1 MQTPKYELIYGKKNI
16 TKDVARF
23 VTNIDYTDFEHGQSD
38 EINITFEDSENLW
51 HSAWIP
57 TKGDVLNLKIGYEGE
72 KLLNCG
78 KFEIDEL
85 EYETPPDIVT
95 VKALAASIKKPLRQK
110 NSVAYENKNL
120 KQIASEI
127 AKKHGLTLVGNIA
140 DIKVQRITQNQ
151 QRDLDFL
158 KKLAEEYG
166 YIFKITS
173 DKLVFY
179 ETEKLKSAN
188 PTRIFYKKDLSRISL
203 SEKTSQEYKAV
214 QVSYHNPKTGKIV
227 KTTVK
232 NPNVVKGDTL
242 KITSRCENRQQ
253 AQVKAKA
260 ALNTSDIA
268 MEGTIELIGNQY
280 LVAGINIELKG
291 LGYFSGKYHVSQA
304 RHKIDKATGYKTVLE
319 VKSC

>member
-72 KLLNCG
+72 KLINCG

-140 DIKVQRITQNQ
+140 DIKIQRITQNQ
-151 QRDLDFL
+151 QRDLEFL

-203 SEKTSQEYKAV
+203 SEKTSQKYKAV

-232 NPNVVKGDTL
+232 NAGVVKGDTL

-280 LVAGINIELKG
+280 LVAGINIELKD
-291 LGYFSGKYHVSQA
+291 LGHFSGKYHVSQA
-304 RHKIDKATGYKTVLE
+304 RHKIEKSSGYKTILE

>member
-1 MQTPKYELIYGKKNI
+1 MLTPKYELIYNKKNI
-16 TKDVARF
+16 TKDVAKY

-38 EINITFEDSENLW
+38 EINISFEDSENLW

-57 TKGDVLNLKIGYEGE
+57 TKCDVLTLKIGYEGE

-78 KFEIDEL
+78 AFEIDEL
-85 EYETPPDIVT
+85 EYETPPDVVT

-110 NSVAYENKNL
+110 NSVAYENKTL
-120 KQIASEI
+120 KQIATEI
-127 AKKHGLTLVGNIA
+127 AKKHDLTLVGSIA

-151 QRDLDFL
+151 QRDLEFL

-166 YIFKITS
+166 YIFKVTS

-179 ETEKLKSAN
+179 ETAKLKSASV
-188 PTRIFYKKDLSRISL
+188 TKIFYKKDLSRISL
-203 SEKTSQEYKAV
+203 SEKTSQKYKAV
-214 QVSYHNPKTGKIV
+214 QVSYNNPKTGKTV

-232 NPNVVKGDTL
+232 NPNVVNGDTL
-242 KITSRCENRQQ
+242 KITSRCENRKQ
-253 AQVKAKA
+253 AQAKAKA
-260 ALNTSDIA
+260 ALNTSDVS

-291 LGYFSGKYHVSQA
+291 LGHFSGKYHVTKA
-304 RHKIDKATGYKTVLE
+304 RHTINRESGYKTVLE

>member
-16 TKDVARF
+16 TKDVAKY

-38 EINITFEDSENLW
+38 EINISFEDSENLW

-57 TKGDVLNLKIGYEGE
+57 SKGDNLTLKIGYESE

-110 NSVAYENKNL
+110 NSIAYENKTL

-127 AKKHGLTLVGNIA
+127 AKKHGLTLVGSIA

-151 QRDLDFL
+151 QRDLEFL

-166 YIFKITS
+166 YIFKVTS

-179 ETEKLKSAN
+179 ETAKLKSAGV
-188 PTRIFYKKDLSRISL
+188 TKIFYKKDLSKISL
-203 SEKTSQEYKAV
+203 SEKTSQKYKAV
-214 QVSYHNPKTGKIV
+214 QVSYHNPKTGKTV

-232 NPNVVKGDTL
+232 SDSVVNGDTL
-242 KITSRCENRQQ
+242 KITSRCENKQHAQ
-253 AQVKAKA
+253 AKAKA
-260 ALNTSDIA
+260 ALNISDTA

-280 LVAGINIELKG
+280 LVAGINIELKD
-291 LGYFSGKYHVSQA
+291 LGHFSGKYHINQA
-304 RHKIDKATGYKTVLE
+304 RHKIDKSTGYKTVLE